1 MESLIKTKSYF
12 LFILISS
19 IILSSCE
26 DPIEIDLQT
35 GKGELCVDAMLTNDP
50 GKQIIKLRITDNYFK
65 QGLPPAKGAEVK
77 VTDFVGRV
85 FQFTDSDNNGD
96 YEWVPGPSDI
106 FPFGIMGNA
115 YVLNI
120 KFEGQEYEAFSVMD
134 SIQPIDSLF
143 YEFREQEIVAGD
155 TIKEGYVL
163 NMFAKDKKGKANA
176 YWFKSYRN
184 GKFFSKPGDM
194 NLAYDAAFGPGSDG
208 VQFIT
213 PIIFNLSPER
223 FSLNDTALVEIYSI
237 GLPTFYYMSL
247 AQQQMTNTGLFATPA
262 TNVPTNIQNKN
273 KDSKI
278 KAVGWFCTASITRK
292 GVRIK

>member
-1 MESLIKTKSYF
+1 MKIYNTKT
-12 LFILISS
+12 
-19 IILSSCE
+19 IILFLTLLILVLTACE
-26 DPIEIDLQT
+26 DPIEIDLKT
-35 GKGELCVDAMLTNDP
+35 GKGQLCVDAMLTNDP
-50 GKQIIKLRITDNYFK
+50 GKQIIKLRITDNYFN
-65 QGLPPAKGAEVK
+65 QGLPPATGAEVK
-77 VTDFVGRV
+77 VTDLVGRV

-96 YEWVPGPSDI
+96 YEWTPGPTDI
-106 FPFGIMGNA
+106 FPLGIMGNA

-120 KFEGQEYEAFSVMD
+120 KYGGEEFESFSAMD
-134 SIQPIDSLF
+134 SIQAIDSLF
-143 YEFREQEIVAGD
+143 YEFKEQEIVRGD
-155 TIKEGYVL
+155 TVKAGYVL

-184 GKFFSKPGDM
+184 GKFFNKPGDM

-223 FSLNDTALVEIYSI
+223 FSFNDTALVEIYSI

-247 AQQQMTNTGLFATPA
+247 AQRQMTNTGLFATPQ

-273 KDSKI
+273 KDSKT
-278 KAVGWFCTASITRK
+278 KAVGWFTAASVTRK
-292 GVRIK
+292 GIRIK